1 MYWQIQ
7 SLPLLAS
14 LGQTPR
20 TDMDSINKH
29 LCSFRFAKENLT
41 KLKRVAVA
49 RGTSMTEILEM
60 AIIALPERAKRKK

>member
-1 MYWQIQ
+1 
-7 SLPLLAS
+7 
-14 LGQTPR
+14 
-20 TDMDSINKH
+20 MDSINKH

-41 KLKRVAVA
+41 KLKRIAVA